1 MVKALAWIIVIAAVI
16 AEIIGIVGILV
27 KNRVL
32 GIRADVH
39 LESGNRYLG
48 SSVDTV
54 DRLRK

>member
-32 GIRADVH
+32 GI
-39 LESGNRYLG
+39 
-48 SSVDTV
+48 
-54 DRLRK
+54 